1 MPMQRSSKLAAFAV
15 LAITL
20 AVSVAAWA
28 GAVARERATEAAA
41 YEAVYLAATL
51 SHRDPDAAV
60 RKARWRTDALV
71 EDLGMARGQAA
82 AEVARFLI
90 LRGGGLCQGGLG
102 APAVTVRP

>member
-1 MPMQRSSKLAAFAV
+1 MLVALAV
-15 LAITL
+15 LTIAL
-20 AVSVAAWA
+20 GVSVAAWA

-41 YEAVYLAATL
+41 YKAVYVAAAL